1 MQCKEK
7 LSWKEREV
15 VGEPEPREKEKVLE
29 HDGNI
34 LLADEVL
41 A

>member
-1 MQCKEK
+1 M
-7 LSWKEREV
+7 

-41 A
+41 AQLQACGLSSYRGI